1 MAERQRWF
9 WQQPNWLSTPVFS
22 DETYAFANQLAE
34 RERKLLDDMGIE
46 LYETTIVQ
54 SMTDNLYCSYAIE
67 GEKLDEDLLRSSI
80 MKRLNMDIPDWKPS
94 SMSRTDREDRA
105 VQAALFLLNDRE
117 TLSREK
123 LEEAHAMLKTEK
135 RGTWGKFRST

>member
-22 DETYAFANQLAE
+22 DETYAFANQFAE

-80 MKRLNMDIPDWKPS
+80 MKRLNMDIPDWKPCS
-94 SMSRTDREDRA
+94 
-105 VQAALFLLNDRE
+105 
-117 TLSREK
+117 
-123 LEEAHAMLKTEK
+123 
-135 RGTWGKFRST
+135 FRSCQTVAS